1 MALKIVY
8 LPINEITP
16 YENNAKIHTDRQIEQ
31 IKQSILEFG
40 MNDPIAVCG
49 KNNVIIEGHGRLAA
63 CKLLGFEVVPVIK
76 LDNLTEEQRK
86 AYTLVHNK
94 LTMETG
100 FDLDLLNTE
109 LNDITNIDMS
119 AFGFELEMDD
129 IDAQNGAERE
139 DYIPPIEEIAE
150 PRVKIG
156 DIYQLGKH
164 RLMCGDCTDN
174 AAVLKLFDG
183 AQPDCIVTDP
193 PYCSGGY
200 NDGGRAGGSYAN
212 KLKDG
217 TTPKIANDR
226 LSTRGYTALIKNAL
240 ANAGRVKGA
249 YIFTDWKVWITL
261 HDIVEASGFF
271 VRSMIVWDKGFEAM
285 GYGWRTAHELCMC
298 GLSESAPPFAVEHHS
313 PNVLRCDRIPPSK
326 KQHVMQKPV
335 ELFNTILDV
344 TYWAKTIY
352 DPFGGSGT
360 MLIACEQLDRQCFAM
375 ELDPLYAETI
385 IKRWEEFTG
394 EKAVKVD

>member
-8 LPINEITP
+8 LPISEITP

-100 FDLDLLNTE
+100 FALDLLNTE

-129 IDAQNGAERE
+129 IDVQNGAERE

-193 PYCSGGY
+193 PYCSGGF
-200 NDGGRAGGSYAN
+200 NEASRGMGSI
-212 KLKDG
+212 G
-217 TTPKIANDR
+217 THAKMQPKIKNDT
-226 LSTRGYTALIKNAL
+226 LSTRGYVAPIKNML
-240 ANAGRVKGA
+240 INAGAAKAV
-249 YIFTDWKVWITL
+249 YIFTDWRMWNTL
-261 HDIVEASGFF
+261 FDVAESKGYC
-271 VRSMIVWDKGFEAM
+271 VRNMIVWDKESVGMGF
-285 GYGWRTAHELCMC
+285 GWRSQHELCLM
-298 GLSESAPPFAVEHHS
+298 GRQPGAPKSGPQKWHG
-313 PNVLRCDRIPPSK
+313 NVIQCARSGNKLHPT
-326 KQHVMQKPV
+326 QKPV
-335 ELFNTILDV
+335 ELISTILDI
-344 TYWAKTIY
+344 TDWAKTIY

-394 EKAVKVD
+394 GKAVKVD